1 MRFAELFCGLV
12 QRLRCDGSLGLPSL
26 VWLTRPFLRFG
37 GCCVGFGWEV
47 WLLGGRGGSEVETR
61 GKAAAVFNQLPSSQL

>member
-1 MRFAELFCGLV
+1 MAWFAFLGLV
-12 QRLRCDGSLGLPSL
+12 DEA
-26 VWLTRPFLRFG
+26 FFRFG

-47 WLLGGRGGSEVETR
+47 WLLGGREGSEVETR